1 MSSQPSQ
8 PSSGNPRPKR
18 GYRYLTLVT
27 AVFVTCLITANIIA
41 VKPVTIGPLLFPA
54 AVIIFPISYIFGD
67 VLTEVYGYARSRQ
80 VIWIG
85 FGCNLL
91 AVVAFAIGGWLPS
104 APFWTSNQGAYV
116 AILGGTPR
124 VLAASFVAY
133 LAGEFLNSF
142 VLAKMKIATRGRWL
156 WSRTIGS
163 TLVGQLA
170 DSAVFITAAF
180 AGLWPGNEISGA
192 VVTQWLLKSGY
203 ETLATP
209 LTYAAVAFLKRAEH
223 EDYYDYKTDF
233 NPLKLEVEG

>member
-1 MSSQPSQ
+1 M
-8 PSSGNPRPKR
+8 
-18 GYRYLTLVT
+18 L
-27 AVFVTCLITANIIA
+27 
-41 VKPVTIGPLLFPA
+41 GPLLFPA
-54 AVIIFPISYIFGD
+54 AVVIFPISYIFGD

-80 VIWIG
+80 VIWTG

-91 AVVAFAIGGWLPS
+91 AVIAIAVGGWLPPAS
-104 APFWTSNQGAYV
+104 FWSDNQAAYT

-124 VLAASFVAY
+124 VLAASFIAY
-133 LAGEFLNSF
+133 LVGEFLNSF

-180 AGLWPGNEISGA
+180 AGIWPGDQMLAA
-192 VVTQWLLKSGY
+192 VLTQWLLKSAY

-209 LTYAAVAFLKRAEH
+209 LTYIAVSFLKRVEH
-223 EDYYDYKTDF
+223 EDYYDYRTDF
-233 NPLKLEVEG
+233 NPLILEVGG

>member
-1 MSSQPSQ
+1 MLLQASE
-8 PSSGNPRPKR
+8 PRR
-18 GYRYLTLVT
+18 GYRYLTIVT

-54 AVIIFPISYIFGD
+54 AVVIFPISYIFGD
-67 VLTEVYGYARSRQ
+67 ILTEVYGYARSRQ

-91 AVVAFAIGGWLPS
+91 AVVAIAVGGWLPP
-104 APFWTSNQGAYV
+104 APFWSSNQTAYV

-124 VLAASFVAY
+124 VLAASFIAY

-156 WSRTIGS
+156 WTRTIGS

-170 DSAVFITAAF
+170 DSAIFITAAF
-180 AGLWPGNEISGA
+180 AGIWPSDQMLAA
-192 VVTQWLLKSGY
+192 VMTQWLMKSGY
-203 ETLATP
+203 ETLVTP
-209 LTYAAVAFLKRAEH
+209 LTYIAIAFLKHAEH

-233 NPLKLEVEG
+233 NPLKLEA